1 MRTPLLTRSL
11 ILCLVRRIARMPNGK
26 GSLDCC
32 YCVHF
37 DAEGY
42 PDGHGEER
50 CCRFHESVLPKPQ
63 IEFNNRICGNFEASE
78 AYFAHNRG
86 RQFVTVARR
95 FAWFGAD
102 LEPGVL
108 YEFCCNEPP
117 GITKSAV
124 LRVPDY
130 QNDTWTK
137 PSA

>member
-1 MRTPLLTRSL
+1 
-11 ILCLVRRIARMPNGK
+11 MPNGK

-42 PDGHGEER
+42 PYGHGEER
-50 CCRFHESVLPKPQ
+50 LCRFHQTVLPKAKV
-63 IEFNNRICGNFEASE
+63 EGNNRICGNFEPSE
-78 AYFAHNRG
+78 LYFAQSPL
-86 RQFVTVARR
+86 RQFITV
-95 FAWFGAD
+95 AWFGTD

-108 YEFCCNEPP
+108 NEFCYNHPP

-130 QNDTWTK
+130 HHGTWTK